1 MRMAGPRKRRFAPL
15 AGIQG
20 KMVAVFLLLTLL
32 SMQIIGL
39 GLLGRLRQFQ
49 IRADEQSLRTIAAG
63 MVEAAHGLLGP
74 TPGWSPVFSLLDN
87 RAQQLPGYEVLLLDA
102 RRRVLWPPQAVKG
115 QAPFHLSALGLSAVR
130 RGGGTV
136 CAAPASPAARVW
148 CAQPVL
154 DQANRLVG
162 YLLVSKSAVEIY
174 KAIAEI
180 QRILLGW
187 TLVALI
193 VSGVLSWVLARTLTG
208 PIEALT
214 RRAREMASGDFTGR
228 MPVQSLDE
236 VGQLATVF
244 NHLAKRLQLTLDE
257 IRSEQR
263 RAAAILDNMTDGILA
278 LDAQGRVLLC
288 NPRAADMLGLDAAN
302 ALGQAAAAVVPAE
315 LATTL
320 ASAVTEGNTP
330 PPVTVRAA
338 AHALQAHVAPLT
350 DAASVRGSVVVLQD
364 VTAREQLEHMR
375 KEFVANVSHEL
386 RTPVTTIKLYAE
398 SLLEWGLDEPESAR
412 SKIEVIAAETDR
424 MAGLIHDLLLLSQMD
439 HRPVLRD
446 RQPVDMADLCRTVA
460 ANLAERSHHKGVA
473 LEVRSAAAV
482 GRVSGDR
489 DRLVQVLTN
498 LVINAIDFTPPGG
511 SVTVAATPAE
521 PGGVLVQ
528 VADTGVGID
537 PEDLPRIFDR
547 FYRVDPSRNRALGGS
562 GLGLAIAREIVEAHG
577 GRIWA
582 ESRPGAGTQ
591 VSVVLPLAS
600 EDGEATTV
608 G

>member
-1 MRMAGPRKRRFAPL
+1 MTTARPGKRRFAPL
-15 AGIQG
+15 ADIQG

-63 MVEAAHGLLGP
+63 LAQAAHGLLGA
-74 TPGWSPVFSLLDN
+74 TPSWTSVFPLLDN
-87 RAQQLPGYEVLLLDA
+87 RAQQLPGYELLLLDA
-102 RRRVLWPPQAVKG
+102 RRHVLWPPQAVG
-115 QAPFHLSALGLSAVR
+115 DVGAFNLGALGLSGVQQ
-130 RGGGTV
+130 GGGTV

-148 CAQPVL
+148 CAQPLL
-154 DQANRLVG
+154 DQGDKVVG

-174 KAIAEI
+174 RAVTEI

-187 TLVALI
+187 TLVALT

-214 RRAREMASGDFTGR
+214 RRAREMASTDFTGR
-228 MPVQSLDE
+228 MPVQSMDE
-236 VGQLATVF
+236 VGQLAMVF
-244 NHLAKRLQLTLDE
+244 NHLLRRLQHTLDE

-288 NPRAADMLGLDAAN
+288 NPRAARMLGVDAGLAVGQTAS
-302 ALGQAAAAVVPAE
+302 ALVPAE
-315 LATTL
+315 LASAL
-320 ASAVTEGNTP
+320 ATAVAEGSMP
-330 PPVTVRAA
+330 PPVTVRVA
-338 AHALQAHVAPLT
+338 AHALQAHVAPLA
-350 DAASVRGSVVVLQD
+350 DASTVRGSVVVLQD
-364 VTAREQLEHMR
+364 ITAREQLELMR

-412 SKIEVIAAETDR
+412 SKIEVIATETDR

-439 HRPVLRD
+439 HQPVLRD
-446 RQPVDMADLCRTVA
+446 RRPVDIDDLCRTVV
-460 ANLAERSHHKGVA
+460 ANLMERSHHKGVSLA
-473 LEVRSAAAV
+473 ARSGPGSAV
-482 GRVSGDR
+482 VSGDR

-498 LVINAIDFTPPGG
+498 LVVNAVDFTPSGG
-511 SVTVAATPAE
+511 AVTVSVSTSE
-521 PGGVLVQ
+521 QGWVMVR
-528 VADTGVGID
+528 VEDTGVGIS
-537 PEDLPRIFDR
+537 PKDLPRIFDR
-547 FYRVDPSRNRALGGS
+547 FYRVDPSRNRARGGS
-562 GLGLAIAREIVEAHG
+562 GLGLAIAREIVEAHS

-582 ESRPGAGTQ
+582 ESEPGGGTH
-591 VSVVLPLAS
+591 VAFVLPP
-600 EDGEATTV
+600 DGGAT

>member
-1 MRMAGPRKRRFAPL
+1 MAGARKGRFTPL

-49 IRADEQSLRTIAAG
+49 IRADEQSLRTIATG

-74 TPGWSPVFSLLDN
+74 TPSWNALFSLLDN
-87 RAQQLPGYEVLLLDA
+87 RAQQLPGYELLLLDA
-102 RRRVLWPPQAVKG
+102 RQRILWPPQALKG
-115 QAPFHLSALGLSAVR
+115 SGTFNLNALGLSGVR
-130 RGGGTV
+130 KGGGTV
-136 CAAPASPAARVW
+136 CVGPASPAARVW

-154 DQANRLVG
+154 DQADKVVG

-174 KAIAEI
+174 KAVTEI
-180 QRILLGW
+180 QKILLGW
-187 TLVALI
+187 TLVALV

-214 RRAREMASGDFTGR
+214 RRAREMAAGDFTGR
-228 MPVQSLDE
+228 MPVQSMDE
-236 VGQLATVF
+236 VGQLAMVF
-244 NHLAKRLQLTLDE
+244 NHLAKRLQHTLDE
-257 IRSEQR
+257 IRAEQR

-288 NPRAADMLGLDAAN
+288 NPRAAHMLGVDAAQ
-302 ALGQAAAAVVPAE
+302 ALGQAGAALVPAE
-315 LATTL
+315 LATAL
-320 ASAVTEGNTP
+320 ASAVKEGSTP

-338 AHALQAHVAPLT
+338 AHALQAHVAPLS

-398 SLLEWGLDEPESAR
+398 SLLEWGLDEPDTAR
-412 SKIEVIAAETDR
+412 SKIEVIATETDR

-439 HRPVLRD
+439 YRPVLRD
-446 RQPVDMADLCRTVA
+446 RQPVDMDDLCRTVV
-460 ANLAERSHHKGVA
+460 ANLMERSHHKGVH
-473 LEVRSAAAV
+473 LEARTGMAT
-482 GRVSGDR
+482 GLVSGDR

-498 LVINAIDFTPPGG
+498 LVVNAIDFTSPGG
-511 SVTVAATPAE
+511 AVTVSVLPADE
-521 PGGVLVQ
+521 GGVMVK
-528 VADTGVGID
+528 VADTGVGIAS
-537 PEDLPRIFDR
+537 EDLPRIFDR
-547 FYRVDPSRNRALGGS
+547 FYRVDPSRNRARGGS
-562 GLGLAIAREIVEAHG
+562 GLGLAIAREIVEAHA

-591 VSVVLPLAS
+591 VAFVLPS
-600 EDGEATTV
+600 DGGE
-608 G
+608 GG